1 MFSWRALL
9 AGILMLGLAAG
20 LVWVISTSDDA
31 PPNPVPTLAAAPGS
45 TTTTAVP
52 ATVTIPAATS
62 TTTVAGQVT
71 TSGSPTQP
79 PVVVALQAALDAW
92 GQFAV
97 TGQMADLGE
106 HFVVGGPQRRL
117 LRDESAA
124 IRENPVGPPGYVVT
138 ASNIFSL
145 SVTTDDVVLRADIEW
160 AREGEESQKFLWDI
174 QMRRID
180 GSWQLL
186 TVEDVTEA
194 G

>member
-1 MFSWRALL
+1 M
-9 AGILMLGLAAG
+9 IGLAAG

-31 PPNPVPTLAAAPGS
+31 PSNPVPTLAAAPGS

-52 ATVTIPAATS
+52 ATVTIPSPTTTTS
-62 TTTVAGQVT
+62 TTVVGQVT

-117 LRDESAA
+117 LRDESSV
-124 IRENPVGPPGYVVT
+124 IRENPAGPPGYVVT

-145 SVTTDDVVLRADIEW
+145 SVTTDDVVLRADVEW
-160 AREGEESQKFLWDI
+160 AREGEESQQFLWDI

-180 GSWQLL
+180 GRWQLL
-186 TVEDVTEA
+186 TVEDVTP
-194 G
+194 GG